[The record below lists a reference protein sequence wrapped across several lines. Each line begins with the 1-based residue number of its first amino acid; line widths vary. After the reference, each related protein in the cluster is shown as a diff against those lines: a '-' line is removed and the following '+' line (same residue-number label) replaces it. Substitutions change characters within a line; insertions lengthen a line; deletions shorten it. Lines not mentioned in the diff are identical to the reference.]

1 MFKYKEFRRAHSLF
15 QSQLAEIIG
24 MTQSNISRYET
35 EGIEPTREQY
45 EKLYEK
51 YGKDDVNAF
60 IVDESLNVSASNN
73 IMKGTGV
80 QNNGIQADRDML
92 AIIKK
97 QAETMASHVER
108 QDALNERLVA
118 LLEKVTIR

>member
-45 EKLYEK
+45 EKLYDK
-51 YGKDDVNAF
+51 YGKEDVDAF
-60 IVDESLNVSASNN
+60 VVDESLSISASNN

-80 QNNGIQADRDML
+80 QNNGIQADKDML

-97 QAETMASHVER
+97 QAETMSSHIER
-108 QDALNERLVA
+108 QDAINERLVA
-118 LLEKVTIR
+118 LLEKMTIK